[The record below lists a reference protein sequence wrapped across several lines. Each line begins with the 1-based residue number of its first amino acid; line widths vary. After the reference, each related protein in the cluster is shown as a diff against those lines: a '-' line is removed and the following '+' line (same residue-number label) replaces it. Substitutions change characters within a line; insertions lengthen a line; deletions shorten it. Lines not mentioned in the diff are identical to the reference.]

1 MLAVI
6 TRLLPPALIN
16 CPGPLTV
23 APFSATGG
31 TTMLTR
37 ERHPQAPV
45 KPQQTVVYV
54 SYGVALGLPTLFI
67 VAGILAARRRR
78 ISS

>member
-1 MLAVI
+1 
-6 TRLLPPALIN
+6 
-16 CPGPLTV
+16 
-23 APFSATGG
+23 
-31 TTMLTR
+31 MLTR

-67 VAGILAARRRR
+67 VAGMLAARRRR